1 MGWFAEQLKAR
12 KENNQRAF
20 ENSFMDLAG
29 LNDAEANATRDD
41 FIVKQLT
48 KYFGYPELNLPQG
61 LKTLSDK
68 IDYTL
73 KNIGILGRKIELT
86 GTWALDNR
94 DPILVFTKNN
104 KIPIL
109 MLPKGTRG
117 YYSVSYVTGKKY
129 KSTAAIS
136 KKLRTEA
143 YAFYKPLPTHK
154 LTLKEYFQYFRKSVR
169 LIDLIGVALMSI
181 IVTGFGMLTPY
192 ITKSM
197 TGTVVNEKDMKLY
210 AMMTIFLISSGVG
223 FVLIKALQAFVNAR
237 VSIKIEKMM
246 QETTMSRMLSLPPSF
261 FKKYSTGELT
271 SRFSMVSALS
281 NAMFNGVFLTLLSSI
296 MSLAFMAQIIQFTPS
311 LIIPVAIILVINLT
325 FSVSITLLQ
334 ISVSKKQLLLGA
346 KESGTSYSIFSGIQ
360 KIRLAGAEK
369 RAFARWAKDFSK
381 WGEPAY
387 HPPLVIRLSGV
398 ISIIISSLGAI
409 AIYFIAAE
417 NNISVSSYMA
427 FTASYGSLS
436 AMVSTLTS
444 LFTVLARIR
453 PVLDMAKPFLEEETE
468 DDPNKE
474 TVEKL
479 DGNIKL
485 DNVSFKYTEDGPL
498 ILDGISLDIKPGE
511 YIGIVG
517 KTGCGKSTLVRLL
530 LGFEK
535 PLNGNIYFD
544 NKNINDI
551 NLPSLRT
558 KIGSVTQ
565 NGGIFHADI
574 LSNIIIT
581 APNLGEDE
589 AWAAAEIAG
598 IADDIRAMPMGMRTM
613 ISEGQG
619 GISGGQKQR
628 IMIARAIVN
637 KPKILIFDE
646 ATSALDNKTQKSI
659 SESISNL
666 NCTRI
671 VIAHRLSTIK
681 QCDRIIYMEDG
692 NIKESGSYNELIA
705 KQGKFFELVERQ
717 RIDKN
722 D

>member
-1 MGWFAEQLKAR
+1 
-12 KENNQRAF
+12 
-20 ENSFMDLAG
+20 
-29 LNDAEANATRDD
+29 
-41 FIVKQLT
+41 
-48 KYFGYPELNLPQG
+48 
-61 LKTLSDK
+61 
-68 IDYTL
+68 
-73 KNIGILGRKIELT
+73 
-86 GTWALDNR
+86 
-94 DPILVFTKNN
+94 
-104 KIPIL
+104 
-109 MLPKGTRG
+109 
-117 YYSVSYVTGKKY
+117 
-129 KSTAAIS
+129 
-136 KKLRTEA
+136 
-143 YAFYKPLPTHK
+143 
-154 LTLKEYFQYFRKSVR
+154 
-169 LIDLIGVALMSI
+169 
-181 IVTGFGMLTPY
+181 
-192 ITKSM
+192 
-197 TGTVVNEKDMKLY
+197 
-210 AMMTIFLISSGVG
+210 
-223 FVLIKALQAFVNAR
+223 
-237 VSIKIEKMM
+237 
-246 QETTMSRMLSLPPSF
+246 MLSLPPSF

-271 SRFSMVSALS
+271 SRFGTVSALS

-387 HPPLVIRLSGV
+387 HPPLVIRLYGV
-398 ISIIISSLGAI
+398 ISIIISSLGSI

-485 DNVSFKYTEDGPL
+485 ENVSFKYTEDGPL